1 MTLTLKPRSLNEQ
14 RIRAA
19 VAEWFATNMP
29 DQGEATRQMVETAV
43 VQYMDAHPAPA
54 GARGEPGPAGET
66 GPRGADGPQGE
77 RGATGADGPAGARGE
92 TGPPGG
98 AGPAGERGPQGVQGE
113 RGEAGGQG
121 PAGPDG
127 PRGIQGE
134 RGERGAQGDMGPI
147 GRTGETGERGP
158 EGMRGATGNPGASG
172 TIEIGTVT
180 SGAPGT
186 SVTVTNRGTPQAAIL
201 DIQIPR
207 GMPGP
212 SSKVSLGTI
221 TLAQNALV
229 AITAGVRTLT
239 LPLQGVLAGDDLTI
253 HPVGPLP
260 AGYAIHGIAATAANT
275 VQVTLTAPLLAIGA
289 SYSIPCR
296 VNALR

>member
-54 GARGEPGPAGET
+54 GARGEPGPAGEP

-92 TGPPGG
+92 TGLTG
-98 AGPAGERGPQGVQGE
+98 ATGAPGERGPQGVQGE
-113 RGEAGGQG
+113 RGPEGATGA
-121 PAGPDG
+121 PGPDG

-134 RGERGAQGDMGPI
+134 RGVAGPPGDMGPI

-158 EGMRGATGNPGASG
+158 EGMRGATGNAG

-186 SVTVTNRGTPQAAIL
+186 SVAVTNRGTPQAAIL

-229 AITAGVRTLT
+229 AISAGVRTLT

-253 HPVGPLP
+253 HPVGALP

>member
-29 DQGEATRQMVETAV
+29 NQGEATRQMVETAV

-54 GARGEPGPAGET
+54 GARGEPGPAGDT

-77 RGATGADGPAGARGE
+77 RGATGADGPVGARGPE
-92 TGPPGG
+92 GATGG
-98 AGPAGERGPQGVQGE
+98 AGPAGAPGERGVQGE
-113 RGEAGGQG
+113 RGPEGAQG
-121 PAGPDG
+121 APGPDG

-134 RGERGAQGDMGPI
+134 RGVAGPQGDMGPI
-147 GRTGETGERGP
+147 GRTGDTGERGP
-158 EGMRGATGNPGASG
+158 EGMRGATGNTG

-239 LPLQGVLAGDDLTI
+239 LPLTGVLAGDDLTI
-253 HPVGPLP
+253 HPVGALP
-260 AGYAIHGIAATAANT
+260 VGYGILGATATAANT